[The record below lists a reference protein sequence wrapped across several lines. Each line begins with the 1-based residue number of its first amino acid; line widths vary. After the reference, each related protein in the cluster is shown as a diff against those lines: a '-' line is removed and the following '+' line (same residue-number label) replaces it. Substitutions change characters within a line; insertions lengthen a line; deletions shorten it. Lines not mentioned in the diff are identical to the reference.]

1 MPLSHALAWASINS
15 LTPRRLSLNTASE
28 IGARVSRIAYADL
41 SQQAVTNAKVAIL
54 DTLGVMLAGSQ
65 EKAAKCLMRV
75 PGMAEKGPSLIF
87 GYKLRSSALNAALV
101 NGLSAHAID
110 FDDVNIALGGHPS
123 APMLPALLA
132 LADTAATTGQDL
144 ITAFVAGFETETRIA
159 RGVNFHH
166 YEKGWHPTATLGI
179 FGAAAACTRL
189 LNLSAESTA
198 IAIAIASSLA
208 SGIKA
213 NFGTMTKPLHV
224 GHCARNGLF
233 AALLAK
239 EGFTANP
246 LALDHSQGFFNVFN
260 GLGNYSTD
268 KIFSD
273 WAQPLD
279 IERPGLGIKLYPCC
293 GSAHASIDG
302 MLSLAEKYNID
313 PQQVDR
319 VTAKIHARRLA
330 HINRPDPESA
340 LDAKFSVQYCLARC
354 LLERR
359 VVVDHFGNEA
369 FLDPSAKAL
378 MSRIV
383 VEPYVNPPPDQGDHY
398 AVHLQVTLKSGER
411 LFLTQERPLGRR
423 PEEPT
428 PRERLNAKFDSC
440 ARIALDDHSSD
451 DLRATIERLES
462 VSSIRDSIS
471 RIAENGARSLQ

>member
-1 MPLSHALAWASINS
+1 MI
-15 LTPRRLSLNTASE
+15 TPVITASE
-28 IGARVSRIAYADL
+28 IGARVSRFSYADL
-41 SQQAVTNAKVAIL
+41 PQHAVANAKTAIL
-54 DTLGVMLAGSQ
+54 DTFGVMLAGSR
-65 EKAAKCLMRV
+65 EEAARVLMRV
-75 PGMAEKGPSLIF
+75 PGISEQGPSLIF
-87 GYKLRSSALNAALV
+87 GYKLRTSALNAALV
-101 NGLSAHAID
+101 NGLSAHVLD

-132 LADTAATTGQDL
+132 LSDVTETNGRDL
-144 ITAFVAGFETETRIA
+144 ITAFVAGFETETQIA

-179 FGAAAACTRL
+179 FGAAAACARL
-189 LNLSAESTA
+189 LNLSDERTTIAMA
-198 IAIAIASSLA
+198 IAASLA

-213 NFGTMTKPLHV
+213 NFGTMTKPLHI
-224 GHCARNGLF
+224 GQCSRNGLF
-233 AALLAK
+233 AALLAQ

-246 LALDHSQGFFNVFN
+246 LALDHQQGFFNVFN
-260 GLGNYSTD
+260 GLENYSTD

-293 GSAHASIDG
+293 GSAHAAIDG

-313 PQQVDR
+313 PHQVDR
-319 VTAKIHARRLA
+319 VNAKIHARRLA

-359 VVVDHFGNEA
+359 VVVDHFANEA
-369 FLDPSAKAL
+369 FLDPSARAL

-398 AVHLQVTLKSGER
+398 AVHLLVTLKSGER
-411 LFLTQERPLGRR
+411 LSLTQERPLGRR

-440 ARIALDDHSSD
+440 ARIALDDHSAD
-451 DLRATIERLES
+451 DLRATIEGLEN
-462 VSSIRDSIS
+462 VSSVRDSIS
-471 RIAENGARSLQ
+471 RIAGNGARSIQ